1 LRLCHRA
8 VLFDQRGDFIER
20 LLLLMG
26 LPIKGT
32 ADDRQHRDHRSHCP
46 AQAVLPP
53 PRSLGTAKNVIRAK
67 PGQAGDDLGEGE
79 VLANSRLTR
88 VGTKDSDRP
97 VGDAAVTGK
106 LEAQSRR
113 KISLDRW
120 CTTYEKAMSG

>member
-1 LRLCHRA
+1 
-8 VLFDQRGDFIER
+8 
-20 LLLLMG
+20 
-26 LPIKGT
+26 
-32 ADDRQHRDHRSHCP
+32 
-46 AQAVLPP
+46 LPP